1 MIHELETD
9 RLKLR
14 QWRSSDYPMFAAMS
28 ADLQVMEFFP
38 NPLTSDESDALASKI
53 EALIA
58 EKGWGFWAVEIKDS
72 QKFAGFV
79 GLHEPMMDLPFSP
92 CVEVGWRLG
101 YEFWGQGYATEAANA
116 SLKFA
121 FEKLELTEVVSF
133 TATLNLRC
141 SLSGRRPS
149 QAVMKRL
156 KMQNTGKNF
165 DHPNVPIDHP
175 LREHVLYRI
184 GRSENS

>member
-14 QWRSSDYPMFAAMS
+14 QWRSDDYPTFAAMS
-28 ADLQVMEFFP
+28 ADLRVMEFFP

-58 EKGWGFWAVEIKDS
+58 EKGWGLWAVEIKDG

-101 YEFWGQGYATEAANA
+101 YEFWRQGYATEAANA

-121 FEKLELTEVVSF
+121 FETLELTEVVSF
-133 TATLNLRC
+133 TATQNLR
-141 SLSGRRPS
+141 S
-149 QAVMKRL
+149 QVVMKRL
-156 KMQNTGKNF
+156 KMQNTGNNF
-165 DHPNVPIDHP
+165 DHPKVPIGHP

-184 GRSENS
+184 ERSENS